1 MIDNQTRRMLLQRH
15 RQSGFP
21 GSIMDVF
28 RAAEQGVD
36 LIGQYMMQ
44 QQQQVQQQVQQQPQ
58 VASTPEQYE
67 QGLRPAHQAGNTNQS
82 MIFPNVPPN
91 TPFNTVGMKAP
102 INIQKFD
109 EQGHLVKSYENVPP
123 GVRNLPTGPQRGT
136 VLETPAQM
144 RSGGPSKEEQPSFLS
159 RIGLGLLD
167 RAQDFLDTDD
177 EGYITNESMD
187 RAVNTVMNNPF
198 SQALKEATRP
208 IWGETIFQNFRPVA
222 YPNADNVFFEVKSAL
237 KGKNNEPS
245 RDKQGRYTIS
255 EEAWRRGLGLPVESH
270 YWKES
275 PYKPSQSG
283 DPNQRYYRLVP
294 EVLDREKIVRDFGD
308 KPVGSRIVTDG
319 LVISDYYRRPYQTAK
334 EVVADPMANFTISVG
349 EDEKGKY
356 ISLYDKYDLPGSA
369 NQIIRPFEIY
379 DRIYVDSPREHTKM
393 QSGGAGNGFW
403 TPVGVS
409 QHIANTKGGRGEQ
422 YFNMAD
428 TIAYH
433 ESAHTMDPNMLQIP
447 NRKKGATKESMEKV
461 GGKGAFQMEARSMP
475 TYWRR
480 MKNLSE
486 RAGQPLPDWYDP
498 KITDARKLTFD
509 QQKAL
514 HLISMLEHDNTD
526 MSGYSEGTTT
536 TAEQWGRGWKG
547 DTKSSSI
554 RAFDVSRE
562 KAKKEGITRPQGS
575 QNWPAPEGPEEPP
588 KQEKQ
593 ETKAQSWYDWFKS
606 FFDFEAGG
614 PRKYQG
620 AGALNF
626 GQTGPDFETYGPKL
640 RIDGETYQSSRGTG
654 ATRISTFEDGTQRPI
669 LLGAAEV
676 YDEPISSVPEGYTPE
691 TKALADEGAAGV
703 AARRNQAAGIGLA
716 AVGDY
721 FSTVQRYGVSA
732 PLSLAMGKQPN
743 LSATPLL
750 DRALGAQSPNAF
762 PSEILGIQ
770 NPYGA
775 VATDIVTDP
784 MAAFGLATLGKQ
796 GVKGGLA
803 SYRNYRDIAG
813 ARKFADKYGYKAPS
827 YATATSTEATDAAI
841 RKMAEE
847 HNTFARGVTVDVDAM
862 PGFRR
867 DGIEKELAGSGID
880 INKVGVGPNADPA
893 VTKQFAERSLLTIPG
908 DTGYGRAG
916 LHGGHPSAPNA
927 PTSGL
932 YTSNSF
938 DTAKGYTYGEGY
950 IGTLRRQG
958 LDFTGPRS
966 NWLSGNDF
974 TINRGLNQQ
983 VGDIIADGSG
993 PKLQYSPLIPER
1005 KARFVSKS
1013 LAGINPGPFGR
1024 LGPDL
1029 SKDPQVFGNL
1039 TNLLKNPLAKRRF
1052 NKILAE
1058 EKALTTPYSNFY
1070 NDMRDE
1076 LLKTDAGKR
1085 ALNFDAG
1092 PDPII
1097 GQPLFMKDDILP
1109 FVGKGGNL
1117 QGRGLD
1123 MAIAS
1128 AKYGPNNL
1136 LGLSDEFLRRQSHNL
1151 GLPTDPRLAA
1161 SAMDRILTGMNKN
1174 MDMFSHVN
1182 QMAQGEAMKRAVTR
1196 SGLARRGARY
1206 NLQQRATPNNA
1217 IRDYLPPVR
1226 REETL
1231 YDNALN
1237 AIGRGID
1244 DVRGAYY
1251 KAFANRL
1258 HKQNYRKSE
1267 FGTIGKDAG
1276 RYSHYIFTGEPGTK
1290 APLDIIGMQ
1299 RITGLRDQLGP
1310 NAGTTGGMRGHF
1322 GAPDSGL
1329 SKKYQKGGGVNQ
1341 YGSLD
1346 AQGNIVYSRA
1356 ERDALFPNGTPAQQ
1370 QRQQSKKSMGTGVFE
1385 GIRMMPGFGELI
1397 DFAEV
1402 GRAYLTGKDFYG
1414 EPTNAG
1420 ALGGTALAGIL
1431 VPNIVETPAK
1441 AAIKKLKNSPM
1452 AKDIEKGFDQLVD
1465 WFSSDEYKLRLKS
1478 QGQSP
1483 DLADEA
1489 VRRLGETNVVIKPD
1503 LPHDGRGIGPNVRGG
1518 KGYVEFKEGAPDV
1531 ENLSVHEFGHRSNYA
1546 DPAPQG
1552 HRYAGANFSDMVT
1565 PPQFIRPKHMSDGDF
1580 YYYSNPDEIRSRSL
1594 ETLMYMKR
1602 TGKSFDEI
1610 VEMEK
1615 IGGWSRDQLPP
1626 NTRLLIS
1633 LYKDT
1638 PKGLRRFNSYL
1649 NKMLGVSVAVGVGAA
1664 AAGEAGTE

>member
-44 QQQQVQQQVQQQPQ
+44 QQQQMQQQPQ

-82 MIFPNVPPN
+82 MVFPNVPPN
-91 TPFNTVGMKAP
+91 TPFNTMGMKAP

-123 GVRNLPTGPQRGT
+123 GVQNLPTGPQRGT
-136 VLETPAQM
+136 VLETPARMQGGGFFDNAPYNKTGPRQEIVEPYFTGDDYNYRKALESGETPSPEDGHWGSVAGDGSNVVLKSKNHPTIKHEFIPTMMDPNWKMVGDPEGFFGEDNSMKYVPRMQKGGRVDEAM
-144 RSGGPSKEEQPSFLS
+144 RLIKEHNMKDDSTFENAVEILDPTGVSAWDDAYRAHKSMKARGSSIPNFDEGLDMLGALPVMGKAKAAINLYKRSSKPIQYGLTQAYNKFLRHTGRAASIIDGVEDETGFLDSKE
-159 RIGLGLLD
+159 
-167 RAQDFLDTDD
+167 
-177 EGYITNESMD
+177 
-187 RAVNTVMNNPF
+187 
-198 SQALKEATRP
+198 
-208 IWGETIFQNFRPVA
+208 
-222 YPNADNVFFEVKSAL
+222 
-237 KGKNNEPS
+237 
-245 RDKQGRYTIS
+245 
-255 EEAWRRGLGLPVESH
+255 
-270 YWKES
+270 
-275 PYKPSQSG
+275 QS
-283 DPNQRYYRLVP
+283 
-294 EVLDREKIVRDFGD
+294 
-308 KPVGSRIVTDG
+308 KPVQR
-319 LVISDYYRRPYQTAK
+319 
-334 EVVADPMANFTISVG
+334 
-349 EDEKGKY
+349 
-356 ISLYDKYDLPGSA
+356 
-369 NQIIRPFEIY
+369 
-379 DRIYVDSPREHTKM
+379 
-393 QSGGAGNGFW
+393 QSGGADNGFW

-433 ESAHTMDPNMLQIP
+433 ESAHTMDTNILQIP
-447 NRKKGATKESMEKV
+447 DKKKGATKESVEKV

-480 MKNLSE
+480 MRNLAE

-514 HLISMLEHDNTD
+514 HLVSMLEHPDTD
-526 MSGYSEGTTT
+526 MGGYGEGTTT
-536 TAEQWGRGWKG
+536 TADQWAVGWKE
-547 DTKSSSI
+547 KNPSF
-554 RAFDVSRE
+554 RAFNVSRK
-562 KAKKEGITRPQGS
+562 KAEEEGITRPQGS
-575 QNWPAPEGPEEPP
+575 QNWPLPESPKEPP

-593 ETKAQSWYDWFKS
+593 ETKSQSWYDWFKS

-676 YDEPISSVPEGYTPE
+676 YNEPISSVPEGYTPE

-716 AVGDY
+716 AAGDY
-721 FSTVQRYGVSA
+721 FSSVQRYGVSA

-775 VATDIVTDP
+775 IATDIVTDP
-784 MAAFGLATLGKQ
+784 AAAFGLATLGKQ
-796 GVKGGLA
+796 GVKGRLA
-803 SYRNYRDIAG
+803 SYRNYRDIVG
-813 ARKFADKYGYKAPS
+813 ARKFADKYGYRAPS

-847 HNTFARGVTVDVDAM
+847 HNTFARGVTVDVDGM

-880 INKVGVGPNADPA
+880 INKVGIGPNADPA
-893 VTKQFAERSLLTIPG
+893 VTKQFAERSLVTIPG

-958 LDFTGPRS
+958 LDFSGPRS

-974 TINRGLNQQ
+974 TINRGLPQQ
-983 VGDIIADGSG
+983 VGDIVADASG

-1013 LAGINPGPFGR
+1013 LVGAKPGPFGR

-1029 SKDPQVFGNL
+1029 SKDPQVFGEL
-1039 TNLLKNPLAKRRF
+1039 GNLLKNPLAKRRF
-1052 NKILAE
+1052 NSILAE

-1070 NDMRDE
+1070 NDMREE

-1085 ALNFDAG
+1085 AINFDAG

-1097 GQPLFMKDDILP
+1097 GQPLFMKNDIVP
-1109 FVGKGGNL
+1109 FLGKGSNL

-1161 SAMDRILTGMNKN
+1161 SEMDRILTGMDKN
-1174 MDMFSHVN
+1174 MDMFYDVN
-1182 QMAQGEAMKRAVTR
+1182 SMANQEAYRRAVTR
-1196 SGLARRGARY
+1196 SGLAKRGARF
-1206 NLQQRATPNNA
+1206 NLQQTAIPDNA
-1217 IRDYLPPVR
+1217 ISSYLPPLR
-1226 REETL
+1226 RSETL

-1251 KAFANRL
+1251 KTFANRL

-1267 FGTIGKDAG
+1267 FGSIGKDAG
-1276 RYSHYIFTGEPGTK
+1276 RYSHYIFTGEPGAK

-1299 RITGLRDQLGP
+1299 RITGLGDEIGS
-1310 NAGTTGGMRGHF
+1310 NAGITIGMRGHS
-1322 GAPDSGL
+1322 GVPDAGL
-1329 SKKYQKGGGVNQ
+1329 SRKYQKGGGRRRRVTYYN
-1341 YGSLD
+1341 ST
-1346 AQGNIVYSRA
+1346 V
-1356 ERDALFPNGTPAQQ
+1356 
-1370 QRQQSKKSMGTGVFE
+1370 
-1385 GIRMMPGFGELI
+1385 
-1397 DFAEV
+1397 
-1402 GRAYLTGKDFYG
+1402 
-1414 EPTNAG
+1414 
-1420 ALGGTALAGIL
+1420 
-1431 VPNIVETPAK
+1431 
-1441 AAIKKLKNSPM
+1441 KNN
-1452 AKDIEKGFDQLVD
+1452 FT
-1465 WFSSDEYKLRLKS
+1465 YK
-1478 QGQSP
+1478 
-1483 DLADEA
+1483 
-1489 VRRLGETNVVIKPD
+1489 
-1503 LPHDGRGIGPNVRGG
+1503 
-1518 KGYVEFKEGAPDV
+1518 
-1531 ENLSVHEFGHRSNYA
+1531 
-1546 DPAPQG
+1546 
-1552 HRYAGANFSDMVT
+1552 
-1565 PPQFIRPKHMSDGDF
+1565 
-1580 YYYSNPDEIRSRSL
+1580 
-1594 ETLMYMKR
+1594 
-1602 TGKSFDEI
+1602 
-1610 VEMEK
+1610 
-1615 IGGWSRDQLPP
+1615 
-1626 NTRLLIS
+1626 
-1633 LYKDT
+1633 
-1638 PKGLRRFNSYL
+1638 
-1649 NKMLGVSVAVGVGAA
+1649 
-1664 AAGEAGTE
+1664 